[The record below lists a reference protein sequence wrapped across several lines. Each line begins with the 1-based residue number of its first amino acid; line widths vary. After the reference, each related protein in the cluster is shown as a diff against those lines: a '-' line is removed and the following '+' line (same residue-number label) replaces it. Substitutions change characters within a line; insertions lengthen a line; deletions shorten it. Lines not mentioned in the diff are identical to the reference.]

1 MFLWTVV
8 GGGGS
13 CILSCILCYPVHIQ
27 FGVVL
32 RRPWSDNAK
41 QHNER
46 SLLILLGD
54 GLRLTVK
61 KEWVDW
67 LVRVRCCC
75 WFSTKAHTQEAT
87 RGRQD
92 EDYLLTGGVVDVVLV
107 DRPPT

>member
-61 KEWVDW
+61 RSGWTG
-67 LVRVRCCC
+67 
-75 WFSTKAHTQEAT
+75 WFEFAVVVGSVQKPTHRRRQGG
-87 RGRQD
+87 GRMRTT
-92 EDYLLTGGVVDVVLV
+92 Y
-107 DRPPT
+107 